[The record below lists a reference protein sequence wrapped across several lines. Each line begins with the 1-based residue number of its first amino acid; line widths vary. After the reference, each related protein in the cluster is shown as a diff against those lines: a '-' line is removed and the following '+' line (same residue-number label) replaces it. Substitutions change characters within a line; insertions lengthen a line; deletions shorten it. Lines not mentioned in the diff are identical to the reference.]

1 MICTPLEERL
11 RQIVA
16 TVFDTPADQVTPQTS
31 RDSLEPWDSLG
42 HLVLVLEVEQQF
54 GVQLPPEHVEQLN
67 SVAEI
72 AQILE
77 TDYGVRA

>member
-16 TVFDTPADQVTPQTS
+16 TVFDTPADQVTLQTS
-31 RDSLEPWDSLG
+31 RESLEPWDSLG
-42 HLVLVLEVEQQF
+42 HLVLVLELEQEF
-54 GVQLPPEHVEQLN
+54 GVQLPPEHVQQLN

-77 TDYGVRA
+77 TEYGVRA